1 MRPFSQWPLRVVVAS
16 AFCLLVSLSPC
27 LLVCASEDGR
37 IDRLVNQLGS
47 SSYADREEASKALDV
62 IGAPALD
69 ALRKAAHAKDAEI
82 RWRAEVLVA
91 RIEKRVENAQ
101 LLTPHKVR
109 LVYKDTPLTDAVADL
124 AKKTGFVINLADGQV
139 KAEGR
144 TVTLDTGE
152 VPFWEAFDKFCAAA
166 GVVEATAKPAP
177 AAPKGNTVINGSVVM
192 IGGGGIRTSPTD
204 ITKPETPDKPEP
216 ILLGDGKAKELPAHY
231 AGALRV
237 AAQPADVAVAG
248 QTKAN
253 GEYLLGLE
261 VSAEPSLRFQR
272 PLGLRIDRAVD
283 DQGQSLKQQLVSFSK
298 AQTNRGNPSMI
309 VNGVPYYP
317 DDGAGEPV
325 NRQVPVKL
333 AQGEK
338 PARVLKELSGTVVG
352 LVYAAPQTLVTV
364 DDVSQAAGKVVQGP
378 GGSWLKVLE
387 VGKQEDGTLKVR
399 FLVETPPRA
408 AEDNSAVP
416 VNMNVIINGR
426 PINNTNDEPLSGQ
439 NFELTDAR
447 GKPFEMVKATNT
459 GKRAGSARELEVV
472 YQPAD
477 GQGEPAKFTYS
488 GRRSAIVEVPFTL
501 KDVPLP

>member
-1 MRPFSQWPLRVVVAS
+1 MRKFFLTLLFAGTWALGLAGVAR
-16 AFCLLVSLSPC
+16 PD
-27 LLVCASEDGR
+27 DGR
-37 IDRLVNQLGS
+37 IDRLINQLAS
-47 SSYADREEASKALDV
+47 SSYADREEASKGLDE

-69 ALRKAAHAKDAEI
+69 ALRKAAGAKDAEV
-82 RWRAEVLVA
+82 RRRADALVR
-91 RIEKRVENAQ
+91 RIEQRVENAQ
-101 LLTPHKVR
+101 LLAPQKVR
-109 LVYKDTPLTDAVADL
+109 LVYKDTPLADAVADL
-124 AKKTGFVINLADGQV
+124 AKKTGFVITLAEDKV
-139 KAEGR
+139 KPEGR

-152 VPFWEAFDKFCAAA
+152 VTFWEAFDKFCAAA
-166 GVVEATAKPAP
+166 GVVETTAKPA
-177 AAPKGNTVINGSVVM
+177 AAPKGNTVISGSVVV
-192 IGGGGIRTSPTD
+192 IGGGGIRTSPSD

-216 ILLGDGKAKELPAHY
+216 IQLGDGKVRETPAHY
-231 AGALRV
+231 AGSLRV
-237 AAQPADVAVAG
+237 AAQPPDVAVAG
-248 QTKAN
+248 QTKGN

-283 DQGQSLKQQLVSFSK
+283 DQGQTLKQQLVSFGK
-298 AQTNRGNPSMI
+298 PQANRGNPSMI

-317 DDGAGEPV
+317 DDGTAEAV

-338 PARVLKELSGTVVG
+338 PAKVLKELSGTVVG

-364 DDVSQAAGKVVQGP
+364 DDVTQATGKVVQGP

-387 VGKQEDGTLKVR
+387 TARQEDGTYKVR
-399 FLVETPPRA
+399 FLVETPPRG

-426 PINNTNDEPLSGQ
+426 KVNNTNDEPLSGQ
-439 NFELTDAR
+439 NFELTDPK
-447 GKPFEMVKATNT
+447 GKAFELVKATDT

-477 GQGEPAKFTYS
+477 GQGEPAKFSYN

-501 KDVPLP
+501 KNVPLP